1 MKVFI
6 HWDYKDDENLTHLLT
21 ACSWSGS
28 RLQLARQLQFTITQ
42 DDRDEFVPKINI
54 DCGYTIHGYDD
65 EDNLVFVGNV
75 YSVEKDRQKSS
86 YTILAR
92 DHLHVL
98 TRSKSTRKFTKA
110 LPEDIAAQICDEMGV
125 IKGEFAKTGTPVTF
139 IANGK
144 TGYQIIMAAYT
155 EAAKTTDKK
164 YHPIMNGAK
173 LDIIEKGSLIENFE
187 AVSTKNMTDS
197 VYKKS
202 IEKIINQVCILDEH
216 GNPTGYE
223 KDDEQ
228 IQNYSMFQAEY
239 KTDPNKDTKAEVK
252 KLMKKPEESGT
263 ILVLGDYRVK
273 SSYSIKVTDGLF
285 TGKFWV
291 KSDTHTFTDGKH
303 EMKLELEFENL
314 MNEEKAEQ
322 EKAKEKRERKRKN
335 STAKPKA
342 STTKKTPRRRRKRKN
357 EGATA

>member
-6 HWDYKDDENLTHLLT
+6 HWDAKDDENLTPLLT

-28 RLQLARQLQFTITQ
+28 RLQVARQLQFTFVQ
-42 DDRDEFVPKINI
+42 DDRDELVPKINI

-65 EDNLVFVGNV
+65 DDNLVFVGNV

-86 YTILAR
+86 VTILAR

-125 IKGEFAKTGTPVTF
+125 IKGEFAKTGTPVSF

-155 EAAKTTDKK
+155 EAAKTTEKK
-164 YHPIMNGAK
+164 YHPVMDGAK
-173 LDIIEKGSLIENFE
+173 LDVIEKGTLIENFE
-187 AVSTKNMTDS
+187 AISSKNMTDS
-197 VYKKS
+197 TYKKS
-202 IEKIINQVCILDEH
+202 IEKLINQVLILDEN
-216 GNPTGYE
+216 GNPIGYE
-223 KDDEQ
+223 KNDES
-228 IQNYSMFQAEY
+228 IRDYSMFQAEY

-252 KLMKKPEESGT
+252 KLMQKPEESGT
-263 ILVLGDYRVK
+263 IIVLGDYRVK
-273 SSYSIKVTDGLF
+273 SSYSITVTDGLF
-285 TGKFWV
+285 TGQFWV

-314 MNEEKAEQ
+314 MNEETAEQ
-322 EKAKEKRERKRKN
+322 EKEKKQRTYKRKN
-335 STAKPKA
+335 ETTKAQSTA
-342 STTKKTPRRRRKRKN
+342 TKKTPRRKRKRT
-357 EGATA
+357 EATA